1 MVRVLPA
8 RATAPASGVQDPAP
22 NPGSLERCTAPEQ
35 RPSAGSA
42 ATLAAV
48 NGAVPCSTMVA
59 KVATAGSTS
68 MVAPP
73 GVCFRHCPERPMKKA
88 VKKPARPDPKSVKP
102 AVAEAVKADKTIKA
116 AKAVAARPAPAARLK
131 LAEVMRLLE
140 QAGSEQTRKTWGRHG
155 AKGPM
160 FGVKFG
166 DLFKLMKRI
175 GVDHALALELWAT
188 GNVDA
193 RNLAMKIADPQ
204 EITPADL
211 DRWALE
217 NELRMCNLYVA
228 TLAAESPHARSRLRA
243 WLGASDERL
252 VAAGWT
258 LLGRLS
264 DLDESFPEEE
274 LLRRVAEIERAIQ
287 GAPNEVRS
295 DMNRTLI
302 TLGGRSPA
310 LRKAVAAAA
319 KRIGAVSIDHGD
331 TACKTP
337 EAVEAVEKAWA
348 RSGTKFPSP
357 AAHERSMGSMR
368 LRC

>member
-1 MVRVLPA
+1 MKKVAKKPLKRAPA
-8 RATAPASGVQDPAP
+8 RAASR
-22 NPGSLERCTAPEQ
+22 S
-35 RPSAGSA
+35 S
-42 ATLAAV
+42 
-48 NGAVPCSTMVA
+48 
-59 KVATAGSTS
+59 
-68 MVAPP
+68 
-73 GVCFRHCPERPMKKA
+73 KA
-88 VKKPARPDPKSVKP
+88 VKP
-102 AVAEAVKADKTIKA
+102 A
-116 AKAVAARPAPAARLK
+116 AKAARPAKTSGAKSAPGARLA
-131 LAEVMRLLE
+131 LAEVMRLLDA
-140 QAGSEQTRKTWGRHG
+140 AGSEQTRRTWARHG

-175 GVDHALALELWAT
+175 DVDHALARELWAT

-211 DRWALE
+211 DRWARE

-228 TLAAESPHARSRLRA
+228 TLAAESPHGRSRLRA
-243 WLGASDERL
+243 WLEASDERL

-264 DLDESFPEEE
+264 DLDESFPEDE
-274 LLRRVAEIERAIQ
+274 LLRRVAEIERSIHA
-287 GAPNEVRS
+287 APNEVRS

-302 TLGGRSPA
+302 SIGGRSPA
-310 LRKAVAAAA
+310 LRRAVTAAAR
-319 KRIGAVSIDHGD
+319 RIGTVSVDYGD

-337 EAVEAVEKAWA
+337 AAVEYVEKAWA
-348 RSGTKFPSP
+348 RAGTKFPSP

-368 LRC
+368 RRC

>member
-1 MVRVLPA
+1 MKKVIKKPVKR
-8 RATAPASGVQDPAP
+8 APAKSAP
-22 NPGSLERCTAPEQ
+22 KSL
-35 RPSAGSA
+35 
-42 ATLAAV
+42 
-48 NGAVPCSTMVA
+48 
-59 KVATAGSTS
+59 
-68 MVAPP
+68 
-73 GVCFRHCPERPMKKA
+73 
-88 VKKPARPDPKSVKP
+88 KPARPAS
-102 AVAEAVKADKTIKA
+102 
-116 AKAVAARPAPAARLK
+116 AKAGSARSAPAARLT

-140 QAGSEQTRKTWGRHG
+140 RAGSEQTRKTWARHG

-166 DLFKLMKRI
+166 DLFTLMKRI
-175 GVDHALALELWAT
+175 DVDHALARELWAT

-193 RNLAMKIADPQ
+193 RNLAMKIADPR
-204 EITPADL
+204 EITPAEL
-211 DRWALE
+211 DQWALE

-228 TLAAESPHARSRLRA
+228 TLAAESPHGRSRLRS
-243 WLGASDERL
+243 WLGASAPRL

-274 LLRRVAEIERAIQ
+274 LLRHLVELERTITA
-287 GAPNEVRS
+287 APNEVRS

-302 TLGGRSPA
+302 TLGGRGPA
-310 LRKAVAAAA
+310 LRKAATAAA

-348 RSGTKFPSP
+348 RAGTKYPSP

-368 LRC
+368 RRC